1 MLSEK
6 LKENTKQHH
15 QLLEKKMVVRM
26 KSVSTQNEYAQLL
39 SLFYSF
45 FGGLEVVIDR
55 YIDTALLPDYAQRRK
70 SAALADDL
78 LELSAQLPLFA
89 LRNDL
94 PEIRDHIQCIGALY
108 VMEGSTLGGK
118 IIAKMMMQQ
127 LNVTDMPG
135 LSFFKGYGE
144 QTMAM
149 WQIFKQ
155 YIDIPLSATE
165 QEIIIQSAND
175 TFLQF
180 SNWFDKHASINT

>member
-6 LKENTKQHH
+6 LKEHTKQHH
-15 QLLEKKMVVRM
+15 QLLEKKMVVQM
-26 KSVSTQNEYAQLL
+26 KSITTQTDYTKLL

-45 FGGLEVVIDR
+45 FGGLELVIDR
-55 YIDTALLPDYAQRRK
+55 YIDTTLLPDYSQRRK
-70 SAALADDL
+70 SAALANDL

-89 LRNDL
+89 LKNDL
-94 PEIRDHIQCIGALY
+94 PEIKDHIQCIGALY

-127 LNVTDMPG
+127 MNVTNMSG
-135 LSFFKGYGE
+135 LSFFYGYGE

-155 YIDIPLSATE
+155 SIDIPLSGTE

-180 SNWFDKHASINT
+180 SNWFDKHA